1 MAAWGVFLLLAGS
14 LTGYVIAFSERPAP
28 QEAATEQ
35 QAAQEETGTEQA
47 AAPEA
52 SEHTASPEDE
62 SNEQPTVEAVGD
74 TAEATP
80 SPTETDQPADSAS
93 DEAGSD
99 EAAPDVMQPVA
110 ATDEVNG
117 EATELASQTQPSAQ
131 ISETPEPPAAPQTTE
146 QESPPADV
154 ESDASA
160 NEVPAPSAQEP
171 AQEPAQEAVQQAF
184 RAPEAPSADQ
194 TVDEAAP
201 PWQRFAAYFLE
212 EDSRPRVAIVM
223 TGLGMSE
230 GVTEAA
236 IRSLPPE
243 VSLSFSPYAHNL
255 ANWIGL
261 ARVNGHEVLLDLY
274 MEPSTYPLDDPGP
287 QAIMTVLSEEENR
300 KRFDWVLSRG
310 NSFVGLTGR
319 MGSRLLTQPQSLS
332 PVLEDIAEQG
342 LLFVDDRATAGSLG
356 FDLARELDVPAA
368 YSEGMIDAPSANR
381 AAIDAKLNRVERL
394 ALTKGAAVA
403 LAQPYPVTIERLNVW
418 IAELAERGVV
428 LAPISAVVNR
438 QPPPG

>member
-28 QEAATEQ
+28 QEAAAEQ
-35 QAAQEETGTEQA
+35 PATQEESDTEQA
-47 AAPEA
+47 AASEA
-52 SEHTASPEDE
+52 SEDTASPEAE
-62 SNEQPTVEAVGD
+62 SSEQPAAEAASD

-80 SPTETDQPADSAS
+80 SPDETEEPADSAS
-93 DEAGSD
+93 GET
-99 EAAPDVMQPVA
+99 APDVMQPA
-110 ATDEVNG
+110 ASTDEVNG
-117 EATELASQTQPSAQ
+117 QATELASQTQPSEQ
-131 ISETPEPPAAPQTTE
+131 VSETPEPPAPPQATE
-146 QESPPADV
+146 QESPPADF
-154 ESDASA
+154 EAETAA
-160 NEVPAPSAQEP
+160 NEAPTEEPAP
-171 AQEPAQEAVQQAF
+171 EPAQEAVQQAF
-184 RAPEAPSADQ
+184 RAPEPPRADQ

-201 PWQRFAAYFLE
+201 AWQRFSAYFLE
-212 EDSRPRVAIVM
+212 EDNRPRVAIVM

-274 MEPSTYPLDDPGP
+274 MEPSTYPFDDPGP
-287 QAIMTVLSEEENR
+287 QAIMTVLNEAENR

-319 MGSRLLTQPQSLS
+319 MGSRLLARQESLS

-342 LLFVDDRATAGSLG
+342 LLFVDDRATAASLG
-356 FDLARELDVPAA
+356 FDLARQLDVPAA
-368 YSEGMIDAPSANR
+368 YSEDMIDEPSANR

>member
-14 LTGYVIAFSERPAP
+14 LTGYVIAFSERTAP
-28 QEAATEQ
+28 QEAAAEQ
-35 QAAQEETGTEQA
+35 PATQEESDTEQA
-47 AAPEA
+47 AASEA
-52 SEHTASPEDE
+52 SEDTASPEDE
-62 SNEQPTVEAVGD
+62 SSEQPGTEAASD
-74 TAEATP
+74 TAETSPPPGATD
-80 SPTETDQPADSAS
+80 EPADSA
-93 DEAGSD
+93 SD

-110 ATDEVNG
+110 ATDEVKG
-117 EATELASQTQPSAQ
+117 QATELASQTPPSEQ
-131 ISETPEPPAAPQTTE
+131 ISETPEPPAPPQATE
-146 QESPPADV
+146 QESPPADF
-154 ESDASA
+154 EAETAA
-160 NEVPAPSAQEP
+160 NEAPTEEPAPES
-171 AQEPAQEAVQQAF
+171 AQEAVQQAF

-194 TVDEAAP
+194 AVDETAP

-212 EDSRPRVAIVM
+212 EDNRPRVAIVM

-274 MEPSTYPLDDPGP
+274 MEPSTYPFDDPGP
-287 QAIMTVLSEEENR
+287 QAIMTVLSEAENR

-319 MGSRLLTQPQSLS
+319 MGSRLLARQESLS
-332 PVLEDIAEQG
+332 PVLQDIAEEG

-356 FDLARELDVPAA
+356 FDLARELEIPAA
-368 YSEGMIDAPSANR
+368 YSEDMIDEPSANR

>member
-1 MAAWGVFLLLAGS
+1 MAAWGVFLLLAGG
-14 LTGYVIAFSERPAP
+14 LVGYVVAFSERPAP
-28 QEAATEQ
+28 QEAATERQ
-35 QAAQEETGTEQA
+35 ATQEESDTAQAAVT
-47 AAPEA
+47 EA
-52 SEHTASPEDE
+52 SEDAASPEDE
-62 SNEQPTVEAVGD
+62 SSEQPGTKAASD
-74 TAEATP
+74 TAGA
-80 SPTETDQPADSAS
+80 SPTPIETDEPADSA
-93 DEAGSD
+93 SD

-117 EATELASQTQPSAQ
+117 QATELASQTPPLEQV
-131 ISETPEPPAAPQTTE
+131 SETPEPPAPPQATQ
-146 QESPPADV
+146 QESSPADF
-154 ESDASA
+154 EAETAA
-160 NEVPAPSAQEP
+160 NEAPTEEPAPES
-171 AQEPAQEAVQQAF
+171 AQEAVQQAF

-194 TVDEAAP
+194 AVDETAP

-212 EDSRPRVAIVM
+212 EDNRPRVAIVM

-274 MEPSTYPLDDPGP
+274 MEPSTYPFDDPGP
-287 QAIMTVLSEEENR
+287 QAIMTVLSEAENR

-319 MGSRLLTQPQSLS
+319 MGSRLLARQESLS
-332 PVLEDIAEQG
+332 PVLQDIAEEG

-356 FDLARELDVPAA
+356 FDLARELEIPAA
-368 YSEGMIDAPSANR
+368 YSEDMIDEPSANR

>member
-28 QEAATEQ
+28 QEAAAEQPATQEESDTEQ
-35 QAAQEETGTEQA
+35 VGV
-47 AAPEA
+47 APEA
-52 SEHTASPEDE
+52 SEDTASPADE
-62 SNEQPTVEAVGD
+62 SSEQPTAEAVGD
-74 TAEATP
+74 TAEAAP
-80 SPTETDQPADSAS
+80 SPSETEEPADSAS
-93 DEAGSD
+93 DEATS
-99 EAAPDVMQPVA
+99 DVMPPAA

-117 EATELASQTQPSAQ
+117 QATELASQTPPSEQA
-131 ISETPEPPAAPQTTE
+131 SETPEPPAPPQATE
-146 QESPPADV
+146 QEGPPADV
-154 ESDASA
+154 EAETAA
-160 NEVPAPSAQEP
+160 NEASTEEP
-171 AQEPAQEAVQQAF
+171 GSEAAQEAVQQAF
-184 RAPEAPSADQ
+184 RAPEPPRADQ

-201 PWQRFAAYFLE
+201 AWQRFSAYFLE

-274 MEPSTYPLDDPGP
+274 MEPSTYPFDDPGP
-287 QAIMTVLSEEENR
+287 QAIMTVLNEAENR

-319 MGSRLLTQPQSLS
+319 MGSRLLARQESLS
-332 PVLEDIAEQG
+332 PVLQDIAEQG
-342 LLFVDDRATAGSLG
+342 LLFVDDRATAASLG
-356 FDLARELDVPAA
+356 FDLARQLDVPAA
-368 YSEGMIDAPSANR
+368 YSEDMIDEPSANR
-381 AAIDAKLNRVERL
+381 AAIDAKLNRIERL

-403 LAQPYPVTIERLNVW
+403 LAQPYPVTIERLNAW

>member
-1 MAAWGVFLLLAGS
+1 MAAWGVFLLLASG
-14 LTGYVIAFSERPAP
+14 LVGYVVAFSEHPAP
-28 QEAATEQ
+28 QEAVAEQPAT
-35 QAAQEETGTEQA
+35 QEESDTEQA
-47 AAPEA
+47 TAPEA
-52 SEHTASPEDE
+52 SEDTASPEAE
-62 SNEQPTVEAVGD
+62 SSEQPAAEAASD
-74 TAEATP
+74 AAEATP
-80 SPTETDQPADSAS
+80 LPGETDEPADSAS
-93 DEAGSD
+93 DET
-99 EAAPDVMQPVA
+99 APDVMQPAA

-117 EATELASQTQPSAQ
+117 QATELASQTPPSEQ
-131 ISETPEPPAAPQTTE
+131 ISETPEPPAPPQATE
-146 QESPPADV
+146 QESPPADF
-154 ESDASA
+154 EAETAA
-160 NEVPAPSAQEP
+160 NEAPTEEPGREPAP
-171 AQEPAQEAVQQAF
+171 EPAQEAVQQAF
-184 RAPEAPSADQ
+184 RAPEPPRADQ

-201 PWQRFAAYFLE
+201 AWQRFSAYFLE

-274 MEPSTYPLDDPGP
+274 MEPSTYPFDDPGP
-287 QAIMTVLSEEENR
+287 QAIMTVLSEAENR

-319 MGSRLLTQPQSLS
+319 MGSRLLARQESLS

-342 LLFVDDRATAGSLG
+342 LLFVDDRSTAASLG
-356 FDLARELDVPAA
+356 FDLARQLDVPAA
-368 YSEGMIDAPSANR
+368 YSEDMIDEPSANR

>member
-1 MAAWGVFLLLAGS
+1 MAAWGVFLLLAGA
-14 LTGYVIAFSERPAP
+14 LVGYVVAFSERPAP
-28 QEAATEQ
+28 QEAVAEQPAT
-35 QAAQEETGTEQA
+35 QEESDTEQA
-47 AAPEA
+47 TAPEA
-52 SEHTASPEDE
+52 SEDTASPEAE
-62 SNEQPTVEAVGD
+62 SSEQPAAEAASD
-74 TAEATP
+74 AAEATP
-80 SPTETDQPADSAS
+80 LPGETDEPADSAS
-93 DEAGSD
+93 DET
-99 EAAPDVMQPVA
+99 APDVMQPAA

-117 EATELASQTQPSAQ
+117 QATELASQTQPSEQ
-131 ISETPEPPAAPQTTE
+131 VSETPEPPAPPQATE

-154 ESDASA
+154 EVETAA
-160 NEVPAPSAQEP
+160 NEASTEEP
-171 AQEPAQEAVQQAF
+171 GPEPAQEAVQQAF
-184 RAPEAPSADQ
+184 RAPEPPSADQ
-194 TVDEAAP
+194 AVDETAP
-201 PWQRFAAYFLE
+201 PWQRFSAYFLE
-212 EDSRPRVAIVM
+212 EDSRPRVAVVM

-274 MEPSTYPLDDPGP
+274 MEPSTYPFDDPGP
-287 QAIMTVLSEEENR
+287 QAIMTVLNEAENR

-319 MGSRLLTQPQSLS
+319 MGSRLLARQESLS

-342 LLFVDDRATAGSLG
+342 LLFVDDRATAASLG
-356 FDLARELDVPAA
+356 FDLARQLDVPAA
-368 YSEGMIDAPSANR
+368 YSEDMIDEPSANR

>member
-1 MAAWGVFLLLAGS
+1 MAAWGVFLLLAGA
-14 LTGYVIAFSERPAP
+14 LVGYVVAFSERPAP
-28 QEAATEQ
+28 QEAAAEQPATQEESDTEQ
-35 QAAQEETGTEQA
+35 VA

-52 SEHTASPEDE
+52 REDTASPADE
-62 SNEQPTVEAVGD
+62 SSEQPTAEATSD
-74 TAEATP
+74 TAEAVP

-93 DEAGSD
+93 DET
-99 EAAPDVMQPVA
+99 APDVMQPAA

-117 EATELASQTQPSAQ
+117 QATELASQTQPSEQ
-131 ISETPEPPAAPQTTE
+131 VSETPEPPAPPQATE
-146 QESPPADV
+146 QEGPPTDFEA
-154 ESDASA
+154 ETAA
-160 NEVPAPSAQEP
+160 NEAPTEEPAP
-171 AQEPAQEAVQQAF
+171 EPAQEAVQQAF
-184 RAPEAPSADQ
+184 RAPEPPRTDQ

-201 PWQRFAAYFLE
+201 PWQRFSTYFLE
-212 EDSRPRVAIVM
+212 EESRPRVAIVM

-274 MEPSTYPLDDPGP
+274 MEPSTYPFDDPGP
-287 QAIMTVLSEEENR
+287 QAIMTVLSEAENR

-319 MGSRLLTQPQSLS
+319 MGSRLLARQDSLS

-356 FDLARELDVPAA
+356 FDLARQLGVPAA
-368 YSEGMIDAPSANR
+368 YSEDMIDEPSANR

>member
-28 QEAATEQ
+28 QEAAAEQ
-35 QAAQEETGTEQA
+35 QATQEESDTEQVGV
-47 AAPEA
+47 APEA
-52 SEHTASPEDE
+52 SEDTASPADE
-62 SNEQPTVEAVGD
+62 SSEQPTAEAVGD
-74 TAEATP
+74 TAEAAP
-80 SPTETDQPADSAS
+80 SPSETEEPADSAS
-93 DEAGSD
+93 DEA
-99 EAAPDVMQPVA
+99 APDVIPPAA

-117 EATELASQTQPSAQ
+117 QATELASQTPPSEQ
-131 ISETPEPPAAPQTTE
+131 VSETPEPPAPPQATE
-146 QESPPADV
+146 QESPPADFEAETV
-154 ESDASA
+154 A
-160 NEVPAPSAQEP
+160 NEAPTEEPAP
-171 AQEPAQEAVQQAF
+171 EPAQEAVQQAF
-184 RAPEAPSADQ
+184 RAPEPPRADQ
-194 TVDEAAP
+194 TVDETAP
-201 PWQRFAAYFLE
+201 PWQRFSAYFLE

-274 MEPSTYPLDDPGP
+274 MEPSTYPFDDPGP
-287 QAIMTVLSEEENR
+287 QAIMTVLNEAENR

-319 MGSRLLTQPQSLS
+319 MGSRLLARQESLS

-342 LLFVDDRATAGSLG
+342 LLFVDDRATAASLG
-356 FDLARELDVPAA
+356 FDLARQLDVPAA
-368 YSEGMIDAPSANR
+368 YSEDMIDEPSANR

>member
-1 MAAWGVFLLLAGS
+1 MAAWGVFLLLAGG
-14 LTGYVIAFSERPAP
+14 LVGYVVAFSERPAP
-28 QEAATEQ
+28 QEAAAEQ
-35 QAAQEETGTEQA
+35 QAAQEESDREQA
-47 AAPEA
+47 AVTEA
-52 SEHTASPEDE
+52 SENAASPEDE
-62 SNEQPTVEAVGD
+62 TSEQPGTEAASD
-74 TAEATP
+74 TAESTP
-80 SPTETDQPADSAS
+80 SPSETDEPADSA
-93 DEAGSD
+93 SD

-117 EATELASQTQPSAQ
+117 QATELASQTPPSEQ
-131 ISETPEPPAAPQTTE
+131 ISETPEPPAPPQATE
-146 QESPPADV
+146 QESPPDDFEA
-154 ESDASA
+154 ETAANDAPT
-160 NEVPAPSAQEP
+160 EEP
-171 AQEPAQEAVQQAF
+171 ALESAQEAVQQAF

-194 TVDEAAP
+194 TVDETAP
-201 PWQRFAAYFLE
+201 PWQRFSAYFLE

-274 MEPSTYPLDDPGP
+274 MEPSTYPFDDPGP
-287 QAIMTVLSEEENR
+287 QAIMTVLSEAENR

-319 MGSRLLTQPQSLS
+319 MGSRLLTRQESLS
-332 PVLEDIAEQG
+332 PVLQDIAEQG

-356 FDLARELDVPAA
+356 FDLARELEIPAA
-368 YSEGMIDAPSANR
+368 YSEDMIDQPSANR

>member
-28 QEAATEQ
+28 QEAAAEQPATQEESDTEQ
-35 QAAQEETGTEQA
+35 VGV
-47 AAPEA
+47 APEA
-52 SEHTASPEDE
+52 SEDTASPADE
-62 SNEQPTVEAVGD
+62 SSEQPTAEAVGD
-74 TAEATP
+74 TAEAAP
-80 SPTETDQPADSAS
+80 SPSETEEPADSAS
-93 DEAGSD
+93 DEATS
-99 EAAPDVMQPVA
+99 DVMPPAA

-117 EATELASQTQPSAQ
+117 QATELASQTPPSEQA
-131 ISETPEPPAAPQTTE
+131 SETPEPPAPPQATE
-146 QESPPADV
+146 QEGPPADV
-154 ESDASA
+154 EAETAA
-160 NEVPAPSAQEP
+160 NEASTEEP
-171 AQEPAQEAVQQAF
+171 GSEAAQEAVQQAF
-184 RAPEAPSADQ
+184 RAPEPPRADQ

-201 PWQRFAAYFLE
+201 AWQRFSAYFLE

-274 MEPSTYPLDDPGP
+274 MEPSTYPFDDPGP
-287 QAIMTVLSEEENR
+287 QAIMTVLNEAENR

-319 MGSRLLTQPQSLS
+319 MGSRLLARQESLS
-332 PVLEDIAEQG
+332 PVLQDIAEQG
-342 LLFVDDRATAGSLG
+342 LLFVDDRATAASLG
-356 FDLARELDVPAA
+356 FDLARQLDVPAA
-368 YSEGMIDAPSANR
+368 YSEDMIDEPSANR

-403 LAQPYPVTIERLNVW
+403 LAQPYPVTIERLNAW

>member
-1 MAAWGVFLLLAGS
+1 MAAWGVFLLLAGA
-14 LTGYVIAFSERPAP
+14 LVGYVVAFSERPAP
-28 QEAATEQ
+28 QEAAAEQPATQEESDTEQ
-35 QAAQEETGTEQA
+35 V

-52 SEHTASPEDE
+52 SEDTASPADE
-62 SNEQPTVEAVGD
+62 SSEQPGAEATSD
-74 TAEATP
+74 TAEAVP

-93 DEAGSD
+93 DET
-99 EAAPDVMQPVA
+99 APDVMQPAA

-117 EATELASQTQPSAQ
+117 QATELATQTQPSEQ
-131 ISETPEPPAAPQTTE
+131 VSETPEPPAPPQATE
-146 QESPPADV
+146 QESPPADF
-154 ESDASA
+154 EAETAA
-160 NEVPAPSAQEP
+160 NEAPTEEPAP
-171 AQEPAQEAVQQAF
+171 EPAQEAVQQAF
-184 RAPEAPSADQ
+184 RAPEPPSADQ

-201 PWQRFAAYFLE
+201 AWQRFSTYFLE
-212 EDSRPRVAIVM
+212 EESRPRVAIVM

-274 MEPSTYPLDDPGP
+274 MEPSTYPFDDPGP
-287 QAIMTVLSEEENR
+287 QAIMTVLNEAENR

-319 MGSRLLTQPQSLS
+319 MGSRLLARQESLS

-342 LLFVDDRATAGSLG
+342 LLFVDDRATAASLG
-356 FDLARELDVPAA
+356 FDLARQLDVPAA
-368 YSEGMIDAPSANR
+368 YSEDMIDEPSANR

>member
-28 QEAATEQ
+28 QEAAAEQ
-35 QAAQEETGTEQA
+35 PATQEESDTEQA
-47 AAPEA
+47 AASEA
-52 SEHTASPEDE
+52 SEDTASPEAE
-62 SNEQPTVEAVGD
+62 SSEQPAAEAASD

-80 SPTETDQPADSAS
+80 SPDETEEPADSAS
-93 DEAGSD
+93 GET
-99 EAAPDVMQPVA
+99 APDVMQPA
-110 ATDEVNG
+110 ASTDEVNG
-117 EATELASQTQPSAQ
+117 QATELASQTQPSEQ
-131 ISETPEPPAAPQTTE
+131 VSETPEPPAPPQATE
-146 QESPPADV
+146 QESPPADF
-154 ESDASA
+154 EAETAA
-160 NEVPAPSAQEP
+160 NEAPTEEPAP
-171 AQEPAQEAVQQAF
+171 EPAQEAVQQAF
-184 RAPEAPSADQ
+184 RAPEPPRADQ

-201 PWQRFAAYFLE
+201 AWQRFSAYFLE
-212 EDSRPRVAIVM
+212 EDNRPRVAIVM

-274 MEPSTYPLDDPGP
+274 MEPSTYPFDDPGP
-287 QAIMTVLSEEENR
+287 QAIMTVLNEAENR

-319 MGSRLLTQPQSLS
+319 MGSRLLARQESLS
-332 PVLEDIAEQG
+332 PVLQDIAEQG

-356 FDLARELDVPAA
+356 FDLARELEIPAA
-368 YSEGMIDAPSANR
+368 YSEDMIDEPSANR

>member
-14 LTGYVIAFSERPAP
+14 LTGYVIAFSERTAP
-28 QEAATEQ
+28 QEAAAEQ
-35 QAAQEETGTEQA
+35 PATQEESDTEQA
-47 AAPEA
+47 AASEA
-52 SEHTASPEDE
+52 SEDTASPEAE
-62 SNEQPTVEAVGD
+62 SSEQPAAEAASE
-74 TAEATP
+74 TAEASTTH
-80 SPTETDQPADSAS
+80 SETDQPADSAS
-93 DEAGSD
+93 DET
-99 EAAPDVMQPVA
+99 APDVMQPAA

-117 EATELASQTQPSAQ
+117 QATELASQTQPSEQ
-131 ISETPEPPAAPQTTE
+131 VSETPEPPQATE
-146 QESPPADV
+146 QESPPADF
-154 ESDASA
+154 EAETAA
-160 NEVPAPSAQEP
+160 NEAPTEEPAP
-171 AQEPAQEAVQQAF
+171 EPAQEAVQQAF
-184 RAPEAPSADQ
+184 RAPEPPRADQ

-201 PWQRFAAYFLE
+201 AWQRFSAYFLE
-212 EDSRPRVAIVM
+212 EDNRPRIAIVM

-274 MEPSTYPLDDPGP
+274 MEPSTYPFDDPGP
-287 QAIMTVLSEEENR
+287 QAIMTVLSEAENR

-319 MGSRLLTQPQSLS
+319 MGSRLLARQESLS
-332 PVLEDIAEQG
+332 PVLQDIAEQG

-356 FDLARELDVPAA
+356 FDLARELEIPAA
-368 YSEGMIDAPSANR
+368 YSEDMIDELSANR

>member
-1 MAAWGVFLLLAGS
+1 MAAWGVFLLIAGS

-28 QEAATEQ
+28 QEAAAEQ
-35 QAAQEETGTEQA
+35 QATQEESDTEQVGV
-47 AAPEA
+47 APEA
-52 SEHTASPEDE
+52 SEDTASPADE
-62 SNEQPTVEAVGD
+62 SSEQPTAEAVGD
-74 TAEATP
+74 TAEAAP
-80 SPTETDQPADSAS
+80 SPSETEEPADSAS
-93 DEAGSD
+93 DEAT
-99 EAAPDVMQPVA
+99 PDVMPPAA

-117 EATELASQTQPSAQ
+117 QATELASQTPPSEQ
-131 ISETPEPPAAPQTTE
+131 VSETPEPPAAPQATE
-146 QESPPADV
+146 QESPPADF
-154 ESDASA
+154 EAETAA
-160 NEVPAPSAQEP
+160 NEAPTEEPAP
-171 AQEPAQEAVQQAF
+171 EPAQEAVQQAF
-184 RAPEAPSADQ
+184 RAPEPPRADQ

-201 PWQRFAAYFLE
+201 AWQRFSAYFLE

-261 ARVNGHEVLLDLY
+261 ARVSGHEVLLDLY
-274 MEPSTYPLDDPGP
+274 MEPSTYPFDDPGP
-287 QAIMTVLSEEENR
+287 QAIMTVLNEAENR

-319 MGSRLLTQPQSLS
+319 MGSRLLARQESLS
-332 PVLEDIAEQG
+332 PVLEDIAEHG
-342 LLFVDDRATAGSLG
+342 LLFVDDRATAASLG
-356 FDLARELDVPAA
+356 FDLARQLDVPAA
-368 YSEGMIDAPSANR
+368 YSEDMIDEPSANR

>member
-28 QEAATEQ
+28 QEAAAEQPATQEESDTEQ
-35 QAAQEETGTEQA
+35 VGV
-47 AAPEA
+47 APEA
-52 SEHTASPEDE
+52 SEDTASPADE
-62 SNEQPTVEAVGD
+62 SSEQPTAEAVGD
-74 TAEATP
+74 TAEAAP
-80 SPTETDQPADSAS
+80 SPSETEEPADSAS
-93 DEAGSD
+93 DEASS
-99 EAAPDVMQPVA
+99 DVMPPAA

-117 EATELASQTQPSAQ
+117 QATELASQTPPSEQ
-131 ISETPEPPAAPQTTE
+131 VSETPEPPAAPQATE
-146 QESPPADV
+146 QESPPADF
-154 ESDASA
+154 EAETAA
-160 NEVPAPSAQEP
+160 NEAPTEEPAP
-171 AQEPAQEAVQQAF
+171 EPAQEAVQQAF
-184 RAPEAPSADQ
+184 RAPEPPRADQ

-201 PWQRFAAYFLE
+201 AWQRFSAYFLE

-274 MEPSTYPLDDPGP
+274 MEPSTYPFDDPGP
-287 QAIMTVLSEEENR
+287 QAIMTVLNEAENR

-319 MGSRLLTQPQSLS
+319 MGSRLLARQESLS

-342 LLFVDDRATAGSLG
+342 LLFVDDRATAASLG
-356 FDLARELDVPAA
+356 FDLARQLDVPAA
-368 YSEGMIDAPSANR
+368 YSEDMIDEPSANR